1 MILERK
7 RRHLERYI
15 EIGRILTKHGWE
27 SLLSK
32 IGLARI
38 FSLRARRVGVPPGPV
53 QVRETLEELG
63 PTFIKLGQVLS
74 TRPDLIPPEYASELE
89 KLQDEAPPFPSAEAI
104 RVIEED
110 FGQPITNLFKSF
122 NETPLA
128 AASLGQTHLAI
139 LADGASVVV
148 KVQRP
153 GIRQVIE
160 NDLEMLAG
168 IARTLETHFKQAR
181 VIGLS
186 DLTEEFTIILH
197 QELDYT
203 HEGRNGDILK
213 QTFANVPAV
222 RIAGTIW
229 DRTTGRVL
237 TSERISGIKITDLQA
252 IDAHK
257 YDRKQIADN
266 LSRAILKM
274 VFVDGV
280 FHADPHPGNL
290 LVLDENVIAFLDYGM
305 VGKLDRELKSF
316 VTMLISEYIQ
326 QDSSGFAEVLLA
338 MGSSPGDLD
347 RKRFTQEIDRLLRQ
361 YYGAPLR
368 QVRIGDILRHAL
380 RISAKHNLR
389 LPASLSL
396 LVKVLVIVEGI
407 DRQLDP
413 DFDFASAARPFISQ
427 SVRDEFKLS
436 TLKEQTYHSLLYL
449 KWLLLELPHRT
460 SEVLDR
466 MAEGAFRV
474 IFKHEGLEG
483 PMHELDRSANRLSFA
498 MMASA
503 SIIGSALII
512 SSKVGPLWKG
522 YSLLGLV
529 GFGLSFILAVW
540 LMISIIRAGKLW

>member
-27 SLLSK
+27 NLLSR
-32 IGLARI
+32 IGLAGH
-38 FSLRARRVGVPPGPV
+38 FSLRARRMGVPPGPV
-53 QVRETLEELG
+53 QVREALEELG
-63 PTFIKLGQVLS
+63 PTFIKLGQILS
-74 TRPDLIPPEYASELE
+74 TRPDLIPAEYAAELE

-104 RVIEED
+104 LIIKEE
-110 FGQPITNLFKSF
+110 FGQPIPELFRSF
-122 NETPLA
+122 DESPLA
-128 AASLGQTHLAI
+128 AASLGQIHAATLP
-139 LADGASVVV
+139 DGTKVVV

-153 GIRQVIE
+153 GVRQVIE
-160 NDLEMLAG
+160 NDLEIVTG
-168 IARTLETHFKQAR
+168 IARTLENHFKQAR
-181 VIGLS
+181 AIGLA
-186 DLTEEFTIILH
+186 DLVEEFAITLR

-203 HEGRNGDILK
+203 HEGRNGDTLARN
-213 QTFANVPAV
+213 FADIPTV
-222 RIAGTIW
+222 RIVGTMW
-229 DRTTGRVL
+229 DRTTSRVL
-237 TSERISGIKITDLQA
+237 TSERVSGIKVTDLQA
-252 IDAHK
+252 LDAHG
-257 YDRKQIADN
+257 YGRKQVADN

-274 VFVDGV
+274 VFVDGY

-290 LVLDENVIAFLDYGM
+290 LVLDEGVIAFLDYGM
-305 VGKLDRELKSF
+305 VGKLDRELKTF

-326 QDSSGFAEVLLA
+326 QDSSGFSEVLLA
-338 MGSSPGDLD
+338 MGTAPSDLD
-347 RKRFTQEIDRLLRQ
+347 RKHFAQGIDRLLRQ

-368 QVRIGDILRHAL
+368 DIRIGEMLRRTL
-380 RISAKHNLR
+380 GISAKHNVR

-407 DRQLDP
+407 DRLLEP
-413 DFDFASAARPFISQ
+413 DFDFASEARPFIGQ
-427 SVRDEFKLS
+427 SVRDELKFS
-436 TLKEQTYHSLLYL
+436 ALKEQTYHSLLYL

-474 IFKHEGLEG
+474 IFKHEGLEE

-498 MMASA
+498 IMVSA
-503 SIIGSALII
+503 TIIGSALIV

-522 YSLLGLV
+522 YPLLGLV

>member
-7 RRHLERYI
+7 RRHLERYL
-15 EIGRILTKHGWE
+15 EISRILTKHGWE

-32 IGLARI
+32 IGLARV
-38 FSLRARRVGVPPGPV
+38 FSLRARRVGIPPGPV
-53 QVRETLEELG
+53 QVREALEEMG

-74 TRPDLIPPEYASELE
+74 TRPDLIPPEYAAELE
-89 KLQDEAPPFPSAEAI
+89 KLQDQAPPFPSSEAI
-104 RVIEED
+104 RVIEEE
-110 FGQPITNLFKSF
+110 FGRPITDLFKSF
-122 NETPLA
+122 NDTPLA

-139 LADGASVVV
+139 LPDGTSVVV

-160 NDLEMLAG
+160 NDLEILAG
-168 IARTLETHFKQAR
+168 IARTLEAHFKQAR

-186 DLTEEFTIILH
+186 DLAEEFSITLR

-203 HEGRNGDILK
+203 HEGRNGDTLK
-213 QTFANVPAV
+213 QNFADIPTV
-222 RIAGTIW
+222 RIAGTFRDW
-229 DRTTGRVL
+229 TTSRVL

-252 IDAHK
+252 IDGHG
-257 YDRKQIADN
+257 YDRKQIADR
-266 LSRAILKM
+266 LSKAILKM
-274 VFVDGV
+274 VFIDGF

-290 LVLDENVIAFLDYGM
+290 LIVDASTVAFLDYGM
-305 VGKLDRELKSF
+305 VGKLDRELKSM
-316 VTMLISEYIQ
+316 VTMLIAEYIQ
-326 QDSSGFAEVLLA
+326 QDSSGFSEVLLA
-338 MGSSPGDLD
+338 MGTSPPDLD
-347 RKRFTQEIDRLLRQ
+347 RKRFTHEIDRLLRQ

-368 QVRIGDILRHAL
+368 EIRIGDMLKHAL
-380 RISAKHNLR
+380 RMSARHNVK

-396 LVKVLVIVEGI
+396 LIKALVIVEGI

-413 DFDFASAARPFISQ
+413 SFDFASKARPFISQ
-427 SVRDEFKLS
+427 SVRDELKLS

-498 MMASA
+498 IMASA
-503 SIIGSALII
+503 TIIGSALIV
-512 SSKVGPLWKG
+512 SSKVGPLWRG
-522 YSLLGLV
+522 YPVLGVV

>member
-27 SLLSK
+27 NLLSR
-32 IGLARI
+32 IGLAGL
-38 FSLRARRVGVPPGPV
+38 FSLRARRMGVPPGPV
-53 QVRETLEELG
+53 QVREALGELG
-63 PTFIKLGQVLS
+63 PTFIKLGQILS
-74 TRPDLIPPEYASELE
+74 TRPDLIPAEYAAELE

-104 RVIEED
+104 LIIEEE
-110 FGQPITNLFKSF
+110 FGQPIPELFRSF
-122 NETPLA
+122 DESPLA
-128 AASLGQTHLAI
+128 AASLGQIHAATLP
-139 LADGASVVV
+139 DGTKVVV

-153 GIRQVIE
+153 GVRQVIE
-160 NDLEMLAG
+160 NDLEIVTG
-168 IARTLETHFKQAR
+168 IARTLENHSKQAR
-181 VIGLS
+181 AIGLV
-186 DLTEEFTIILH
+186 DLVEEFAITLR

-203 HEGRNGDILK
+203 HEGRNGDTLARN
-213 QTFANVPAV
+213 FADIPTV
-222 RIAGTIW
+222 RIVGTMW
-229 DRTTGRVL
+229 DRTTSRVL
-237 TSERISGIKITDLQA
+237 TSERVSGIKVTDLQA
-252 IDAHK
+252 LDAHG
-257 YDRKQIADN
+257 YGRKQVADN

-274 VFVDGV
+274 VFVDGY

-290 LVLDENVIAFLDYGM
+290 LVLGEGVIAFLDYGM
-305 VGKLDRELKSF
+305 VGKLDRELKTF

-326 QDSSGFAEVLLA
+326 QDSSGFSEVLLA
-338 MGSSPGDLD
+338 MGTAPSDLD
-347 RKRFTQEIDRLLRQ
+347 RKRFALEIDRLLRQ

-368 QVRIGDILRHAL
+368 DIRIGEMLRRAL
-380 RISAKHNLR
+380 GISAKHNVR

-407 DRQLDP
+407 DRLLEP
-413 DFDFASAARPFISQ
+413 DFDFASEARPFIGQ
-427 SVRDEFKLS
+427 SVRDELKFS

-474 IFKHEGLEG
+474 IFKHEGLEE

-498 MMASA
+498 IMVSA
-503 SIIGSALII
+503 TIIGSALIV

-522 YSLLGLV
+522 YPLLGLV
-529 GFGLSFILAVW
+529 GFGLSFVLAVW